1 MASNILSSLAKR
13 KQYPDPMTNESRRS
27 GCPIAISLDLFGD
40 RWSLLIVRDLLFKKL
55 RTFSQFAA
63 AGEGIASNV
72 LSDRLARLETAG
84 IIEQHRDP
92 DDGRRVIYR
101 LTEKGL
107 ALAPALIEIVVWA
120 ARYENTDAPPA
131 LVKEMTTNR
140 RGVLTRLRREWRAE
154 QGKGRKEH

>member
-1 MASNILSSLAKR
+1 
-13 KQYPDPMTNESRRS
+13 MTHDSRRS

-40 RWSLLIVRDLLFKKL
+40 RWSLLIVRDLLFKHL
-55 RTFSQFAA
+55 RTFSQFAS

-72 LSDRLARLETAG
+72 LADRLARLETGG

-120 ARYENTDAPPA
+120 ARYEETDAPPA
-131 LVKEMTTNR
+131 VVEEMKTNR
-140 RGVLTRLRREWRAE
+140 RGVLAGLRREWRAE
-154 QGKGRKEH
+154 RA